1 MSWEHTIGTNNILT
15 TSEAKEL
22 LFKTVFV
29 PLFKNCFEYLK
40 TKSSKNSKAKYSRIY
55 PAVPLIVS
63 PPGWGKTTI
72 IRDLGREVAKDF
84 GKEDFF
90 EDLTIE
96 VAIYQPG
103 DLLGW
108 AKIVKREGISET
120 VFYPPYPFSE
130 MFKEKEL
137 LELKKGEEKYI
148 VIFLDELNRG
158 TLEIQNQLLR
168 LVLERKFAGRDIRD
182 RAVIV
187 SAINPAVGA
196 TAGLREIPEALLE
209 RFFPV
214 FGLKP
219 EPKEIYKYL
228 RKKIEEFG
236 EYEPEEDLEV
246 HAEISYKFAYQ
257 LIDDFVL
264 YCYLYHKG
272 AIENPKES
280 ITLTIDGRTEI
291 LNVDR
296 CIENTAK
303 FLKNIGFDEKT
314 AQKVA
319 ENRFAEDINIRGTQT
334 MTIGRS
340 GFSKIIDWLS
350 LEKPLHMSISEKYKK
365 HINPRNLELTA
376 RIIALWCFSTSI
388 NDFIKR
394 AKEDW
399 EQSREG
405 AKPTV
410 IGAMLRGTLGS
421 TVICATPET
430 YGKEDFPKIYEAG
443 SLLHYW
449 IYKQFAE
456 TEEILEKIRPKSW
469 KKPIELPLKIVKP
482 AKETKK
488 LTFEF

>member
-1 MSWEHTIGTNNILT
+1 MSWELTVGTNNILT

-40 TKSSKNSKAKYSRIY
+40 LY

-72 IRDLGREVAKDF
+72 VRELGREVAKDF
-84 GKEDFF
+84 GKEKFF

-108 AKIVKREGISET
+108 AKIVKREDIPET

-130 MFKEKEL
+130 MFKEKEEIE
-137 LELKKGEEKYI
+137 LEKGEAKYV

-168 LVLERKFAGRDIRD
+168 LILERKFAGRDIRD
-182 RAVIV
+182 RAVII
-187 SAINPAVGA
+187 SAINPAVTA

-219 EPKEIYKYL
+219 ETEEIYIYL
-228 RKKIEEFG
+228 KKKIEEFG
-236 EYEPEEDLEV
+236 EYEGEDLEAQ
-246 HAEISYKFAYQ
+246 AEVSYKFAYQ
-257 LIDDFVL
+257 LIDDFIL
-264 YCYLYHKG
+264 YCYLYNKG
-272 AIENPKES
+272 AIENPEKD
-280 ITLTIDGRTEI
+280 ITLIIDGKTEV
-291 LNVDR
+291 LNVKR
-296 CIENTAK
+296 CIKNTTK
-303 FLKNIGFDEKT
+303 FLKSIGFKDEDAK
-314 AQKVA
+314 KIA
-319 ENRFAEDINIRGTQT
+319 EKRFAEDTKLINIGGKK
-334 MTIGRS
+334 MTVGKS
-340 GFSKIIDWLS
+340 GFSRLVNWLTV
-350 LEKPLHMSISEKYKK
+350 EKPLYMSMSEKYKK
-365 HINPRNLELTA
+365 HVNPRNLEFTA

-388 NDFIKR
+388 NDFIRR
-394 AKEDW
+394 AKIDW
-399 EQSREG
+399 DESREG
-405 AKPTV
+405 EKPSV
-410 IGAMLRGTLGS
+410 IGTMLRGTLGS
-421 TVICATPET
+421 TIVCIAPEVASEV
-430 YGKEDFPKIYEAG
+430 YGKEQFPTICEAG

-456 TEEILEKIRPKSW
+456 TEGVLEKFKPTKWRE
-469 KKPIELPLKIVKP
+469 PIEL
-482 AKETKK
+482 ETKFVK
-488 LTFEF
+488 KKEVELPFEI

>member
-108 AKIVKREGISET
+108 AKIVKREDIPET

-130 MFKEKEL
+130 MFKEKEEIE
-137 LELKKGEEKYI
+137 LEKGEAKYV

-168 LVLERKFAGRDIRD
+168 LILERKFAGRDIRD
-182 RAVIV
+182 RAVII
-187 SAINPAVGA
+187 SAINPAVTA

-219 EPKEIYKYL
+219 ETEEIYIYL
-228 RKKIEEFG
+228 KKKIEEFG
-236 EYEPEEDLEV
+236 EYEGEDLEAQ
-246 HAEISYKFAYQ
+246 AEVSYKFAYQ
-257 LIDDFVL
+257 LIDDFIL
-264 YCYLYHKG
+264 YCYLYNKG
-272 AIENPKES
+272 AIENPEKD
-280 ITLTIDGRTEI
+280 ITLIIDGKTEV
-291 LNVDR
+291 LNVKR
-296 CIENTAK
+296 CIKNTTK
-303 FLKNIGFDEKT
+303 FLKSIGFKDEDAK
-314 AQKVA
+314 KIA
-319 ENRFAEDINIRGTQT
+319 EKRFAE
-334 MTIGRS
+334 
-340 GFSKIIDWLS
+340 
-350 LEKPLHMSISEKYKK
+350 
-365 HINPRNLELTA
+365 
-376 RIIALWCFSTSI
+376 
-388 NDFIKR
+388 
-394 AKEDW
+394 
-399 EQSREG
+399 
-405 AKPTV
+405 
-410 IGAMLRGTLGS
+410 
-421 TVICATPET
+421 
-430 YGKEDFPKIYEAG
+430 
-443 SLLHYW
+443 
-449 IYKQFAE
+449 
-456 TEEILEKIRPKSW
+456 
-469 KKPIELPLKIVKP
+469 
-482 AKETKK
+482 
-488 LTFEF
+488 